1 MCKAFSCLVTKS
13 GRIYWKTGI
22 DEHDSLWSMFKD
34 RDKQLMEKSGLRR
47 EQQFARI
54 EISPQN
60 NNYLNPDKW
69 VFRVDQET
77 PNWLS
82 DDHENKCRQAHKE
95 WLKEVY
101 NQINLEEARNPIH
114 PFKIKPPRKIV
125 KKHLEL
131 LREWASVRDS
141 VGDSVWDSVWASVWD
156 SVEASVGD
164 SVWASVRDSVGDS
177 VWGSTWDSVWDS
189 TWAYVGSLFPKI
201 KIWKYAEKIKAK
213 GYPFNSVVKLWKLG
227 LVPSFDGTNWRL
239 HGGKDAKVLWEG
251 KTEK

>member
-1 MCKAFSCLVTKS
+1 
-13 GRIYWKTGI
+13 
-22 DEHDSLWSMFKD
+22 MFKD
-34 RDKQLMEKSGLRR
+34 RDKQLMEKSGLRW

-131 LREWASVRDS
+131 LREWVSVGASVGVS
-141 VGDSVWDSVWASVWD
+141 VGVSVKDSVWASVGD
-156 SVEASVGD
+156 SVGASAWVSVWV
-164 SVWASVRDSVGDS
+164 SVWASVG
-177 VWGSTWDSVWDS
+177 DSVWDS

-201 KIWKYAEKIKAK
+201 KTWKYAEKIKAK

>member
-13 GRIYWKTGI
+13 GRVYWKTGI

-141 VGDSVWDSVWASVWD
+141 VGDSVW
-156 SVEASVGD
+156 
-164 SVWASVRDSVGDS
+164 
-177 VWGSTWDSVWDS
+177 GSTWDSVWDS

-201 KIWKYAEKIKAK
+201 KTWKYAEKIKAK

-239 HGGKDAKVLWEG
+239 HGGPDARILWEG